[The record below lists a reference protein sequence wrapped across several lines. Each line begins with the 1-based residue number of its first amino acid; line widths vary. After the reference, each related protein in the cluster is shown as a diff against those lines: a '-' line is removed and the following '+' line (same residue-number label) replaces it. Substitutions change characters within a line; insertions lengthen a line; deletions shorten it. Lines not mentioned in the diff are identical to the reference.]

1 MTTTETL
8 TVSYTEATQA
18 IVALMEASVKA
29 DKMYDLA
36 KETDYLVIKRKLRE
50 SALNLSRKT
59 LEATE

>member
-1 MTTTETL
+1 MENTDTL

-29 DKMYDLA
+29 DKMYDLTH
-36 KETDYLVIKRKLRE
+36 EVDFLTIKRKLRE

-59 LEATE
+59 CESTE